1 MFLAYQDETR
11 STKTT
16 GGVEAGKALQA
27 PGFRTVIST
36 KDHEEVS
43 HMKAHSTKTNSGR
56 FLKFSATALTILG
69 VLIPLGVPTLA
80 GAQNTALFSAS
91 LPQGPEG
98 SWLYTVTIPG
108 YTFQGIET
116 YSAGGG
122 YTEADQLSFSPI
134 AVASAGHGAWKMTGG
149 NTFNLTYLNLTFD
162 AFSSGNPTGTLK
174 VRQTTK
180 IDKSGNSYSGS
191 GDYTYYDLDGNP
203 IPSIS
208 GTFTITAKRI
218 VVQAPK

>member
-1 MFLAYQDETR
+1 MKSTHTQSRNVEGMAKPGLRHLHNVVAVLAVLAGLAVF
-11 STKTT
+11 
-16 GGVEAGKALQA
+16 GGPAA
-27 PGFRTVIST
+27 
-36 KDHEEVS
+36 
-43 HMKAHSTKTNSGR
+43 
-56 FLKFSATALTILG
+56 ATAQSPAG
-69 VLIPLGVPTLA
+69 SKVQLA
-80 GAQNTALFSAS
+80 SCL
-91 LPQGPEG
+91 LQGPEG

-134 AVASAGHGAWKMTGG
+134 AVASAGHGAWKMTGEK
-149 NTFNLTYLNLTFD
+149 TFVLTYLNLTFE

-174 VRQTTK
+174 VRQNTS
-180 IDKSGNSYSGS
+180 IGGCGNSYTGS
-191 GDYTYYDLDGNP
+191 GDYTYYDLNGNP

-218 VVQAPK
+218 LVQAP

>member
-1 MFLAYQDETR
+1 MK
-11 STKTT
+11 TKWMN
-16 GGVEAGKALQA
+16 K
-27 PGFRTVIST
+27 
-36 KDHEEVS
+36 
-43 HMKAHSTKTNSGR
+43 KTCQ
-56 FLKFSATALTILG
+56 FLKLSVVALTALAG
-69 VLIPLGVPTLA
+69 LIPLGVPA
-80 GAQNTALFSAS
+80 AAAAQNATELKAQWIGS
-91 LPQGPEG
+91 QGPEG
-98 SWLYTVTIPG
+98 SWLYIVTIPG

-122 YTEADQLSFSPI
+122 YTEADQLSFAPF

-174 VRQTTK
+174 VRQTTR
-180 IDKSGNSYSGS
+180 IDKSGNSYTGS

-218 VVQAPK
+218 VAQAPR

>member
-1 MFLAYQDETR
+1 
-11 STKTT
+11 
-16 GGVEAGKALQA
+16 
-27 PGFRTVIST
+27 
-36 KDHEEVS
+36 
-43 HMKAHSTKTNSGR
+43 MKAQSMNTKSCQL
-56 FLKFSATALTILG
+56 LKLSASVLTVLMALLSLG
-69 VLIPLGVPTLA
+69 APAAAT
-80 GAQNTALFSAS
+80 AQNTAQLSGSAQQT
-91 LPQGPEG
+91 QGPEG

-122 YTEADQLSFSPI
+122 YTEADQLSFSPL
-134 AVASAGHGAWKMTGG
+134 AVASAGHGAWQMTGQQ
-149 NTFNLTYLNLTFD
+149 TFNLTYLNLTFD

-174 VRQTTK
+174 VRQTTR
-180 IDKSGNSYSGS
+180 IDKSGNSYTGS

>member
-1 MFLAYQDETR
+1 
-11 STKTT
+11 
-16 GGVEAGKALQA
+16 
-27 PGFRTVIST
+27 
-36 KDHEEVS
+36 
-43 HMKAHSTKTNSGR
+43 MKAQSMNTDSCQ
-56 FLKFSATALTILG
+56 FLKLSVAVLTVL
-69 VLIPLGVPTLA
+69 VALIPLRAPAVAT
-80 GAQNTALFSAS
+80 AQSTAQLSVS
-91 LPQGPEG
+91 LQQAKGPEG

-122 YTEADQLSFSPI
+122 YTEADQLSFNPL
-134 AVASAGHGAWKMTGG
+134 AVASAGHGAWQMTGQR
-149 NTFNLTYLNLTFD
+149 TFNLTYVNLTFD

-174 VRQTTK
+174 VRQTTM
-180 IDKSGNSYSGS
+180 IARSGNSYTGS

-208 GTFTITAKRI
+208 GTFTITARRI

>member
-1 MFLAYQDETR
+1 MKSTHTQSRNVEGMAKPGLRHLHNVVAVLA
-11 STKTT
+11 
-16 GGVEAGKALQA
+16 VLAGLAVFGSPA
-27 PGFRTVIST
+27 
-36 KDHEEVS
+36 
-43 HMKAHSTKTNSGR
+43 A
-56 FLKFSATALTILG
+56 ATAQSAAGSKTQLTSCL
-69 VLIPLGVPTLA
+69 
-80 GAQNTALFSAS
+80 S
-91 LPQGPEG
+91 QGPEG

-134 AVASAGHGAWKMTGG
+134 AVASAGHGAWEMTGAK
-149 NTFNLTYLNLTFD
+149 TFVLTYLNLTFD

-174 VRQTTK
+174 VRQNTT
-180 IDKSGNSYSGS
+180 IGGCGNSYTGS
-191 GDYTYYDLDGNP
+191 GDYIYYDLNGNP

-218 VVQAPK
+218 LVQAP

>member
-1 MFLAYQDETR
+1 
-11 STKTT
+11 
-16 GGVEAGKALQA
+16 
-27 PGFRTVIST
+27 
-36 KDHEEVS
+36 
-43 HMKAHSTKTNSGR
+43 MKAQSMNTNSCQ
-56 FLKFSATALTILG
+56 FLKLSVAALTVLAA
-69 VLIPLGVPTLA
+69 LIPLGAPAAAT
-80 GAQNTALFSAS
+80 AQTTTQLSGS
-91 LPQGPEG
+91 LQQAQGPEG

-116 YSAGGG
+116 YSPGGG
-122 YTEADQLSFSPI
+122 YTEADQLSFNPL

-162 AFSSGNPTGTLK
+162 GFSTGNPTGTLK
-174 VRQTTK
+174 VRQTTT
-180 IDKSGNSYSGS
+180 ISKSGNSYTGS

-208 GTFTITAKRI
+208 GTFTITARRI

>member
-1 MFLAYQDETR
+1 MKTEWKN
-11 STKTT
+11 TKTF
-16 GGVEAGKALQA
+16 Q
-27 PGFRTVIST
+27 
-36 KDHEEVS
+36 
-43 HMKAHSTKTNSGR
+43 
-56 FLKFSATALTILG
+56 FLKLSAGALTVL
-69 VLIPLGVPTLA
+69 VALIPLGVPTVA
-80 GAQNTALFSAS
+80 TAQNAAESKAQLSGC

-122 YTEADQLSFSPI
+122 YMEADQLSFNPL
-134 AVASAGHGAWKMTGG
+134 AVASAGHGAWKMISEKR
-149 NTFNLTYLNLTFD
+149 FDLTYLNLTFD
-162 AFSSGNPTGTLK
+162 AFSSGTPTGTLK

-180 IDKSGNSYSGS
+180 IDKSGNSYTGS
-191 GDYTYYDLDGNP
+191 GDYTYYDLDDNP